1 VKIQNLTK
9 SYAGRAVVQD
19 LSLAIAPGEIFG
31 IVGRNG
37 AGKTTTVECL
47 AGLRRPD
54 AGTISVLGL
63 DPRRDRTEL
72 RERLG
77 VQLQDSELPANLR
90 VAEALELYASFYR
103 EPADVDRLIVDL
115 GLTDKRGTAF
125 GKLSGGQK
133 QRLSVALALVGS
145 PQVAILDELTTG
157 LDPQAR
163 RDTWAVIRSIR
174 ATGVTVVLV
183 THFMEE
189 AERLCDRVAVLREGR
204 IVALDT
210 PEELI
215 ADAGRRL
222 NLPRPSLE
230 DAFLLHTDSDTTDSD
245 TTDKENLG

>member
-1 VKIQNLTK
+1 MKIQNLTK